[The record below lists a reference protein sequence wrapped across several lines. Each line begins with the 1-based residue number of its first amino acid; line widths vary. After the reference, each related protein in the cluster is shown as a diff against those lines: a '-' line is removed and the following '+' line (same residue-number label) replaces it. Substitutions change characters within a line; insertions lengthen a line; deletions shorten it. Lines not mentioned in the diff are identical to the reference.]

1 MGITDSHEDSR
12 YFSKAYFNMNVLVCG
27 NYNEEKLSFD
37 LEGLKNVPNYE
48 GKTYIK
54 RGSHKY
60 VSQWKYF
67 FYSKDGHIGDNT
79 FSTISDFI
87 CNKDYKNLILFY
99 TGLSSF
105 TADNLIKFYEQKSS
119 NYQPCIIIISKK
131 YEYIYIPSYTNL
143 NKNFVRICEE
153 GDIINI
159 MINMIEIASYYNQ
172 IGDEI
177 GFPKNFQNR
186 TLLDKDNYLITKY
199 PFTFNILLCG
209 RPGAGKSALI
219 NQILGKEKS
228 YSKIGNNTITTKIV
242 KYIHEEYP
250 LVLYDSPGFEKEK
263 DILDVKNL
271 IRQKNE
277 TLNEEKNRIHC
288 IFYLLNKGSERG
300 FLSNEYRFISS
311 LINQKMDIYIV
322 ATHAGSKYEVSD
334 FLESIKI
341 QIVQNA
347 NGQEEIKNLKN
358 YIYPVELGNERIY
371 NRFGKRELFRAI
383 YNKYSPEKI
392 QCEIK
397 QSNIHQIK
405 SIFIKDVLQKKELI
419 KKLTALALR
428 VKGNFQ
434 LLAATLGTN
443 PSVTGTTM
451 LSTSVIKIISNI
463 YNHPITTDEC
473 LKIIEKNGYTN
484 ELISKD
490 SNWRML
496 EKSVA
501 SLFYFNGPASKQVD
515 YISDYLIDL
524 YNNEMENEVKF
535 YQFLNNYRIAINKAI
550 DSLNY
555 INDY

>member
-1 MGITDSHEDSR
+1 MGLETSHEDTR
-12 YFSKAYFNMNVLVCG
+12 YYSKAYFNMNVLVCG

-60 VSQWKYF
+60 VTHWKYF

-79 FSTISDFI
+79 FSTICDFI
-87 CNKDYKNLILFY
+87 YNKDYKNLILFY

-105 TADNLIKFYEQKSS
+105 TANDLINFYGKKTS
-119 NYQPCIIIISKK
+119 NYQPSILIISKK
-131 YEYIYIPSYTNL
+131 YEYIYIPSSL
-143 NKNFVRICEE
+143 NKNFVRTCEE
-153 GDIINI
+153 DDIINI

-172 IGDEI
+172 LGDEI
-177 GFPKNFQNR
+177 GFPKNFHNR

-209 RPGAGKSALI
+209 RPGVGKSTLI

-228 YSKIGNNTITTKIV
+228 YAKRGFNTITTKIV
-242 KYIHEEYP
+242 KYIHEKYP
-250 LVLYDSPGFEKEK
+250 LVLYDSPGFETEK
-263 DILDVKNL
+263 DISDVKNL
-271 IRQKNE
+271 IMQKNE
-277 TLNEEKNRIHC
+277 TLNEEKNKIHC
-288 IFYLLNKGSERG
+288 VFYLLNKGGERG
-300 FLSNEYRFISS
+300 IYKKEYPFILS
-311 LINQKMDIYIV
+311 LIKNKMDIYIV
-322 ATHAGSKYEVSD
+322 ATHAGSKYDASNYIET
-334 FLESIKI
+334 IKL
-341 QIVQNA
+341 QILQNA

-358 YIYPVELGNERIY
+358 YIYPVEIDNEHTY
-371 NRFGKRELFRAI
+371 NRFGINELFRAI

-392 QCEIK
+392 QMEIK
-397 QSNIHQIK
+397 QSNTHQIK
-405 SIFIKDVLQKKELI
+405 SKFINDVLTKKELI
-419 KKLTALALR
+419 TKLTALALR
-428 VKGNFQ
+428 VKSNFK

-443 PSVTGTTM
+443 SSVTGTTM

-484 ELISKD
+484 ELISTD
-490 SNWRML
+490 TNWRL
-496 EKSVA
+496 LQKFTA
-501 SLFYFNGPASKQVD
+501 SLLYFNGPASKQVD
-515 YISDYLIDL
+515 YISNYLINL
-524 YNNEMENEVKF
+524 YNNEMEDEGKF